1 MTRGR
6 PTLDLDVYKRGVKFF
21 GWRYTRPPRFSIGR
35 ARQDTRR
42 ALEIL
47 LPRPERV
54 WRDEKLEEWDNAVT
68 KRNVTIYGAQMT
80 GKGHTARWLAAR
92 IMQRYDRPS
101 YALRHPDDLAGLLA
115 SLSPDADVQIVFAE
129 DLTSAL
135 KVLSKKRRDTLA
147 RDWFRIRHRFRD
159 ATGKQY
165 GLIVAILGM
174 HRFHGAPPAFTTE
187 NDLIIFKGVPTNPYD
202 RNVVRGFIGDDG
214 VSFLEDVERERV
226 NDPAF
231 LGYGVWW
238 HRGECGVWYN
248 PQYEGPDPFNLLE
261 DQEVEIEV
269 EAKMV
274 ETSEGWTAEPA
285 GSWTDPDFLNEI
297 VEELPGLSPQ
307 HAGRN
312 REMFRL
318 SLTETYERIAAQ
330 FGVTPTRVGQIVR
343 QIKES
348 ELGYA
353 AERAYHKRHPNWEYQ
368 GGNTAAPDFIDHR
381 DRRVIS
387 FKAYIDPELREGS
400 RWITR
405 RVGEA
410 EKRYAE
416 EHSYTL
422 EMHVYELTRRTF
434 YTFKLHKKKQKPPK
448 PDFPTPPKPP
458 ASRPGQS
465 PERGE
470 RRRGG
475 VGKESRRDG

>member
-35 ARQDTRR
+35 ARQDTKR

-54 WRDEKLEEWDNAVT
+54 WRNEKLPDWDNAVT

-80 GKGHTARWLAAR
+80 GKGHTARWLATK

-101 YALRHPDDLAGLLA
+101 YALRHPDDIEGLLA
-115 SLSPDADVQIVFAE
+115 SLSPDADVQIIFAE

-135 KVLSKKRRDTLA
+135 KTLSPKRRNMIA

-174 HRFHGAPPAFTTE
+174 HRFHGASPAFTTE

-214 VSFLEDVERERV
+214 VAFLEEMERERV

-238 HRGECGVWYN
+238 HRGECGVWFN
-248 PQYEGPDPFNLLE
+248 PRYEGADPFNLLE
-261 DQEVEIEV
+261 DQEVKV
-269 EAKMV
+269 EMV
-274 ETSEGWTAEPA
+274 ETSERWTAEPA
-285 GSWTDPDFLNEI
+285 GSWIDPGFLNEI

-307 HAGRN
+307 HAWRN

-353 AERAYHKRHPNWEYQ
+353 AERAYHKRHPDWKHQ
-368 GGNTAAPDFIDHR
+368 GGNTAAPDFIDHQE
-381 DRRVIS
+381 RRVIS
-387 FKAYIDPELREGS
+387 FKAYIDPEIGAGS

-405 RVGEA
+405 RVGAA

-416 EHSYTL
+416 EHGYTL
-422 EMHVYELTRRTF
+422 EMHVYELTRHAF
-434 YTFKLHKKKQKPPK
+434 YTYKLHKKKQNPQN
-448 PDFPTPPKPP
+448 PT
-458 ASRPGQS
+458 SRPHTQTAAPPHAEETPKREG
-465 PERGE
+465 GE
-470 RRRGG
+470 TGSGRRVEG
-475 VGKESRRDG
+475 